1 MLLRISGAQVGTEEG
16 PSLREVHVGQEKPG
30 SCIESQLGSCKK
42 RSEPKCSICAYQW
55 DEFDGQEDQMAF

>member
-42 RSEPKCSICAYQW
+42 RSRAK
-55 DEFDGQEDQMAF
+55 M